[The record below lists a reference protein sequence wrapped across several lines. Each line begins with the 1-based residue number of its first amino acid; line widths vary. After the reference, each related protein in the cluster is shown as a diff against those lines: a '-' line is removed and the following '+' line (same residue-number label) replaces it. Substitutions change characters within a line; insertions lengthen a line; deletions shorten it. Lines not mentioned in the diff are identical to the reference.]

1 MASDMKRP
9 PLTDDDLELL
19 ATPNAELQKK
29 TATFSFDAEK
39 FTERVF
45 DGQRWQQLLQAHLY
59 YDHVITRILSDALTN
74 ADAVNLRRIG
84 FYQKSQPIRAMNL
97 LPGELVSVLE
107 FINSLR
113 NKIAHE

>member
-74 ADAVNLRRIG
+74 ADAVDL
-84 FYQKSQPIRAMNL
+84 
-97 LPGELVSVLE
+97 
-107 FINSLR
+107 
-113 NKIAHE
+113 